1 VQSTFST
8 LLTLLA
14 LLASFG
20 HAQAAGNA
28 EIKSIATVESHN
40 YADISILS
48 EEDDDSDGAISDSP
62 LSKRTNFSLSYSAA
76 STAAVGSQP
85 QHSYSIRAPP
95 HSFLN
100 S

>member
-1 VQSTFST
+1 MQSTFST

-20 HAQAAGNA
+20 HAQAAGSV
-28 EIKSIATVESHN
+28 EIKSIVTVESHN
-40 YADISILS
+40 YADVSKLS
-48 EEDDDSDGAISDSP
+48 EEDDDSDGVISDSP
-62 LSKRTNFSLSYSAA
+62 LSKRTYFSLSYSAA
-76 STAAVGSQP
+76 SSTAVGSQP
-85 QHSYSIRAPP
+85 QHNYSIRAPP